1 MKRNI
6 GRFQAVPYQMG
17 GEVEEPVM
25 PPQAPS
31 NSPMQ
36 KSKNPQIMGAPM
48 ADPGM
53 KKGIM
58 GQISAPKERL
68 TPQSYAGEMAAQ
80 KRMKQAPTQSPLG
93 PITGGLKSMGQGM
106 KPQQPAANQ
115 PSMGDEW
122 MGEVWQKLTPDEM
135 PGMQQE
141 VARGVGYANGGSVQ
155 EASDVYMNAIRD
167 LSYGGVAGYAHG
179 GMVDQSNQI
188 ASMGRNGDSMLMHVN
203 PAELQGLQ
211 SLLGPMTVN
220 PETGNPEAF
229 AWFLPLLGLAA
240 GTVASGAASDW
251 EAGPMVL
258 GALTG
263 AGLGAG
269 IGSLGAT
276 SGTVAGTTA
285 AANSGVVPA
294 ATNPLISPW
303 LPTSLQAPMNISGP
317 IPLASTLQAANA
329 APTVAQ
335 TLGAGA
341 ANLAPPAPGA
351 GVLLPEFGGGLTEAQ
366 VAAAG
371 FGPEAGGIYS
381 AGSSPIDAG
390 KIDKAMKIMGQGQ
403 SMAGGQP
410 SQPRPKTPSFPE
422 TRMASRQG
430 PNPLPGEELRKRRM
444 NSGIRTPGMSRIG
457 GSRNV

>member
-58 GQISAPKERL
+58 GQIAAPKERL

-167 LSYGGVAGYAHG
+167 LSSGGVAGYAHG

-251 EAGPMVL
+251 EAGPMIG
-258 GALTG
+258 GAL
-263 AGLGAG
+263 AGLTLGAG
-269 IGSLGAT
+269 IGGLGAAG
-276 SGTVAGTTA
+276 GTIAGTKA
-285 AANSGVVPA
+285 AAAAGAGSTAVTPALNASIAAMGTPA
-294 ATNPLISPW
+294 A
-303 LPTSLQAPMNISGP
+303 
-317 IPLASTLQAANA
+317 ASTVSPFITQG
-329 APTVAQ
+329 
-335 TLGAGA
+335 LGAMGVGQGA
-341 ANLAPPAPGA
+341 LAPGA
-351 GVLLPEFGGGLTEAQ
+351 GVLASGAGGGLTAGQ

-390 KIDKAMKIMGQGQ
+390 KIDKAMEIMGQGQ

-410 SQPRPKTPSFPE
+410 SQPRPQTPSFPE
-422 TRMASRQG
+422 TRMASRQS